1 MLVTT
6 HSLSSI
12 VFLMTR
18 KNLPAAQRRDMTVET
33 VVDLAATN
41 NPAEITTG
49 QIAEHMGLSQGALFR
64 HFPTKDA
71 VWGAVMV
78 WTADQLTQRL
88 DKALAKE
95 ASPLSALEAMFMAH
109 VGFVAA
115 RPGVPRIMFGEL
127 QRTGDTA
134 AKRGARALM
143 DGYRTRVMGLVE
155 RGKTEGS
162 LPGDLDTEA
171 AAILFV
177 GTIQGLVMQ
186 AMIAGDFAAMRTMAG
201 RVFAIYLKGIGART

>member
-1 MLVTT
+1 MQ
-6 HSLSSI
+6 
-12 VFLMTR
+12 TR
-18 KNLPAAQRRDMTVET
+18 LPTEERQ
-33 VVDLAATN
+33 
-41 NPAEITTG
+41 AEIVATALRLARESSPALITTAD
-49 QIAEHMGLSQGALFR
+49 IATAIGVTQGAVFK

-88 DKALAKE
+88 DRALAKE

-115 RPGVPRIMFGEL
+115 RPGVPKILFGEL

-134 AKRGARALM
+134 AKRGARALL
-143 DGYRTRVMGLVE
+143 DGYRVRVMGLVE

-162 LPGDLDTEA
+162 LPADLDTEA
-171 AAILFV
+171 AAMLFV
-177 GTIQGLVMQ
+177 GTVQGLVMQ

-201 RVFAIYLKGIGART
+201 RVFGIYLKGIGART

>member
-1 MLVTT
+1 MA
-6 HSLSSI
+6 
-12 VFLMTR
+12 R
-18 KNLPAAQRRDMTVET
+18 QNLPAAQRRDMTVET
-33 VVDLAATN
+33 VIDLAATN

-71 VWGAVMV
+71 VWTAVIV
-78 WTADQLTQRL
+78 WTAGQLNQRL

-95 ASPLSALEAMFMAH
+95 TSPLAALEAMFMAH
-109 VGFVAA
+109 VRFVAT
-115 RPGVPRIMFGEL
+115 RPGVPRILFGEL

-143 DGYRTRVMGLVE
+143 DGYRTRVVGLIDHC
-155 RGKTEGS
+155 KTDGT
-162 LPGDLDTEA
+162 LPTDLDTEA
-171 AAILFV
+171 SATLFI

-186 AMIAGDFAAMRTMAG
+186 AMLTEDFAAMQGMAG
-201 RVFAIYLKGIGART
+201 RVFRIYLRGIGVRS

>member
-1 MLVTT
+1 MTA
-6 HSLSSI
+6 HSLSVI
-12 VFLMTR
+12 VILMAR
-18 KNLPAAQRRDMTVET
+18 LNLPAAERRDMTVEA
-33 VVDLAATN
+33 VVDLAATT

-49 QIAEHMGLSQGALFR
+49 QIAQHMGLSQGALFR

-71 VWGAVMV
+71 IWGAVMV
-78 WTADQLTQRL
+78 WTADQLTHRL

-109 VGFVAA
+109 VGFVAD

-127 QRTGDTA
+127 QRTGDTS

-143 DGYRTRVMGLVE
+143 DGYRTRVTGLLE
-155 RGKTEGS
+155 SGKNDGS
-162 LPGDLDTEA
+162 LPVDLDTEA
-171 AAILFV
+171 AAMLFV

-186 AMIAGDFAAMRTMAG
+186 AMIAGNIATMRTKAS
-201 RVFAIYLKGIGART
+201 RVFGIYLKGIGART

>member
-1 MLVTT
+1 MLVTS
-6 HSLSSI
+6 HSLSRTI
-12 VFLMTR
+12 IFMAR
-18 KNLPAAQRRDMTVET
+18 QNLPAAQRRDMTVET

-49 QIAEHMGLSQGALFR
+49 QIAQHMGLSQGALFR

-71 VWGAVMV
+71 VWGAVMA
-78 WTADQLTQRL
+78 WTADQLNQRL
-88 DKALAKE
+88 DKALAKD

-134 AKRGARALM
+134 AKQGARALM
-143 DGYRTRVMGLVE
+143 DGYRIRVMRLVE
-155 RGKTEGS
+155 RGKADGA
-162 LPGDLDTEA
+162 LPADLDTEA
-171 AAILFV
+171 AAMLFV

-186 AMIAGDFAAMRTMAG
+186 AMISGDFAAMRTMAS
-201 RVFAIYLKGIGART
+201 RVFGIYLKGIGARS

>member
-1 MLVTT
+1 MA
-6 HSLSSI
+6 
-12 VFLMTR
+12 R
-18 KNLPAAQRRDMTVET
+18 QNLPAAQRRDMTVET
-33 VVDLAATN
+33 VIDLAATN

-49 QIAEHMGLSQGALFR
+49 QIAQHMGLSQGALFR

-71 VWGAVMV
+71 VWTAVMV
-78 WTADQLTQRL
+78 WTAGQLTQRL

-109 VGFVAA
+109 VRFVAA
-115 RPGVPRIMFGEL
+115 RPGVPRILFGEL

-143 DGYRTRVMGLVE
+143 DGYRTRVVGVIDHC
-155 RGKTEGS
+155 KTDGI
-162 LPGDLDTEA
+162 LPADLDTEA
-171 AAILFV
+171 SATLFV

-186 AMIAGDFAAMRTMAG
+186 AMITGDFAEMQGMAG
-201 RVFAIYLKGIGART
+201 RVFRIYLRGIGGRT

>member
-1 MLVTT
+1 M
-6 HSLSSI
+6 SRQN
-12 VFLMTR
+12 F
-18 KNLPAAQRRDMTVET
+18 PAAQRRDMTVET

-49 QIAEHMGLSQGALFR
+49 QIAQHMGVSQGALFR

-71 VWGAVMV
+71 VWGAVIV
-78 WTADQLTQRL
+78 WTADQLNQRL
-88 DKALAKE
+88 DRALEKE

-109 VGFVAA
+109 VEFVAA

-127 QRTGDTA
+127 QRAGDTA

-155 RGKTEGS
+155 RGKTDGA
-162 LPGDLDTEA
+162 LPGDMDAEA

-186 AMIAGDFAAMRTMAG
+186 AMISGDFTAMQSTAS
-201 RVFAIYLKGIGART
+201 RVFKIYLRGIGARK

>member
-1 MLVTT
+1 M
-6 HSLSSI
+6 S
-12 VFLMTR
+12 R
-18 KNLPAAQRRDMTVET
+18 KNLPAAERRDMTVET
-33 VVDLAATN
+33 VIDLAATN

-49 QIAEHMGLSQGALFR
+49 QIAQHMGLSQGALFR

-71 VWGAVMV
+71 VWSAVMV
-78 WTADQLTQRL
+78 WTAGQLTQRL

-115 RPGVPRIMFGEL
+115 RPGVPRILFGEL

-143 DGYRTRVMGLVE
+143 DGYRTRVMGLIDHC
-155 RGKTEGS
+155 KTDGT
-162 LPGDLDTEA
+162 LPADLDTEA
-171 AAILFV
+171 SATLFV

-186 AMIAGDFAAMRTMAG
+186 AMITGDFAAMRSMAG
-201 RVFAIYLKGIGART
+201 RVFYIYLRGIGAQLAK